1 MPCRPFVAKFDLI
14 WFDIYYVG
22 SADVRD
28 WQTAG
33 ALRRP
38 PASPGCG

>member
-1 MPCRPFVAKFDLI
+1 VVSI
-14 WFDIYYVG
+14 QSVV

-33 ALRRP
+33 ALRQP

>member
-1 MPCRPFVAKFDLI
+1 MV
-14 WFDIYYVG
+14 V

-33 ALRRP
+33 ALRQP
-38 PASPGCG
+38 PASPGCR

>member
-1 MPCRPFVAKFDLI
+1 M
-14 WFDIYYVG
+14 VG

-33 ALRRP
+33 ALRQP
-38 PASPGCG
+38 PASLGCGYGNALDSGQEGSNG